1 MQNFIIQGTCTYTGV
16 HGLTSDMARNATNS
30 QYIYTKS
37 MAELP
42 VDAWK
47 EFYSLV
53 SFAFRVSSK
62 EYYLWSGNSLPV
74 SNKCSIRPYTYF
86 SMNFN
91 GKKNMFHSNHS

>member
-16 HGLTSDMARNATNS
+16 HGLTSDMTRDATNL

-47 EFYSLV
+47 EFFY
-53 SFAFRVSSK
+53 
-62 EYYLWSGNSLPV
+62 
-74 SNKCSIRPYTYF
+74 
-86 SMNFN
+86 
-91 GKKNMFHSNHS
+91 